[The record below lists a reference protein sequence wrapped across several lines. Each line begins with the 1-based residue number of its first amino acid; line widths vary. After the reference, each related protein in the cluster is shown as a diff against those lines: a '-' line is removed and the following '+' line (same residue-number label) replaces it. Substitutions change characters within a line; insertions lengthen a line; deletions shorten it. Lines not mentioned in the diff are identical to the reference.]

1 MVSITRSTLRRA
13 AAALGATALLS
24 AAITPAA
31 SAQENPLD
39 AARNIINQPGVPTE
53 ISDAINKGTGL
64 ISGLTD
70 SNGEKKGGWEIPED
84 APKTVQFW
92 VPTVSPKCINGS
104 SPSFGLATTVPGP
117 ATLPVPGVGEGELG
131 VIFTGLGTKGVAK
144 EQRTEMKVYWV
155 NVANGTYGADKL
167 TYNNINPEGPGTINT
182 NVKTGKGLVVA
193 VLQGGFTADEASGP
207 SDCNYSPTAGIF
219 PVGVNK

>member
-1 MVSITRSTLRRA
+1 MVSINRSTLRRA

-24 AAITPAA
+24 AALTPAA
-31 SAQENPLD
+31 TAQENPLD

-53 ISDAINKGTGL
+53 ISDALNKGIGL
-64 ISGLTD
+64 INGLGNKGGD
-70 SNGEKKGGWEIPED
+70 KKGGWEIPED
-84 APKTVQFW
+84 APETNQFW
-92 VPTVSPKCINGS
+92 VPTVSTKCINGAT
-104 SPSFGLATTVPGP
+104 PSFGLATTVPGP
-117 ATLPVPGVGEGELG
+117 APLPLPGVGDGELG

-144 EQRTEMKVYWV
+144 QQNTEMKVYWV